1 MANFETY
8 LTEHGIKTLLNSG
21 LLKTITSFK
30 AGDDTLIY
38 GIDENNIKPNFYNFT
53 LTGNREGT
61 TTIPSCSL
69 AEKTPIPITPPST
82 QEITSLDSRVKLAFI
97 SEDCDIP
104 FEKNNLT
111 VRVNID
117 KWIDNLLNLKSIDY
131 TRTASGLKIN
141 IWDYIVGYL
150 EEYNPGTKI
159 WENKEDYISNLDI
172 SYKLLS
178 DKDVKTYSLVNPKYM
193 VVDKNGNK
201 KFINGQTKN
210 RFPSDMILA
219 FNTKTINGV
228 DVFGTSNTL
237 GLIVDSWGY
246 VADSTYLKSGDVE
259 NTIKNNPQAYKTIYP
274 ALEIDNKIYQ
284 RKDNKNY
291 TSVDGV
297 AQMVYAYKDDDGN
310 PAIDGLTNKL
320 KLFMKSN
327 GEEVENGVYR
337 MVMNFMVT
345 TKSGKEFNR
354 AYQNKKIGGELTYE
368 LYYNEMTVSSNL
380 IEIN

>member
-117 KWIDNLLNLKSIDY
+117 KWIDNLLNLKSIY
-131 TRTASGLKIN
+131 SI
-141 IWDYIVGYL
+141 
-150 EEYNPGTKI
+150 
-159 WENKEDYISNLDI
+159 IS
-172 SYKLLS
+172 
-178 DKDVKTYSLVNPKYM
+178 T
-193 VVDKNGNK
+193 
-201 KFINGQTKN
+201 F
-210 RFPSDMILA
+210 
-219 FNTKTINGV
+219 
-228 DVFGTSNTL
+228 
-237 GLIVDSWGY
+237 
-246 VADSTYLKSGDVE
+246 
-259 NTIKNNPQAYKTIYP
+259 
-274 ALEIDNKIYQ
+274 
-284 RKDNKNY
+284 
-291 TSVDGV
+291 
-297 AQMVYAYKDDDGN
+297 
-310 PAIDGLTNKL
+310 
-320 KLFMKSN
+320 
-327 GEEVENGVYR
+327 
-337 MVMNFMVT
+337 
-345 TKSGKEFNR
+345 
-354 AYQNKKIGGELTYE
+354 
-368 LYYNEMTVSSNL
+368 
-380 IEIN
+380 